1 MQRIKLRHNIVYN
14 TYHGSVRLFQKC
26 TAYVDFALYSPTRW
40 SPRGLLEQRFE
51 TSAARTAN
59 GHETAKPKTR
69 KSTRLGSGG
78 RVFDSKIRWPTRTTR
93 TRRAAAEKKLT
104 AADGSENAPARR
116 PGPAGRAPHEA
127 RGAGRLPPRCYVTKY
142 TFIMLSVGP
151 DARARREGSRRRKSR
166 RRPDRGVPRGDFKSG
181 TW

>member
-1 MQRIKLRHNIVYN
+1 MVVYVFFKSVPHTWISLYVRRRDDLREGYLNSDSKQVLRVLR
-14 TYHGSVRLFQKC
+14 TG
-26 TAYVDFALYSPTRW
+26 TR
-40 SPRGLLEQRFE
+40 
-51 TSAARTAN
+51 
-59 GHETAKPKTR
+59 KPKTR

-181 TW
+181 T